1 MPRQT
6 LSKVGDRG
14 TRSPAL
20 ARQVPYP
27 IDRLWNRET
36 VLPIARQIVTSSFVI
51 WNSFVRHSRFAACKQ
66 NRGLAT
72 QLMLTRVRHSFH
84 ARTGTL
90 AVRSS
95 LPQLTQAPLMARRIA
110 FQTQ

>member
-1 MPRQT
+1 MESMSAI
-6 LSKVGDRG
+6 L
-14 TRSPAL
+14 SPAQATDKPKL
-20 ARQVPYP
+20 LDQVR
-27 IDRLWNRET
+27 D
-36 VLPIARQIVTSSFVI
+36 VI
-51 WNSFVRHSRFAACKQ
+51 RRKHFSIRTEQAWKI
-66 NRGLAT
+66 RGY
-72 QLMLTRVRHSFH
+72 